1 MFFGVHKWGFVF
13 VFLIAAVCV
22 FGFFFSFYLLLQEGF
37 AELKNSI
44 IHVFLYQL
52 IL

>member
-1 MFFGVHKWGFVF
+1 MVICLF
-13 VFLIAAVCV
+13 IAAVCG
-22 FGFFFSFYLLLQEGF
+22 FGFLFYNFFCLLLQEGF

-52 IL
+52 IS

>member
-1 MFFGVHKWGFVF
+1 MGFCVC
-13 VFLIAAVCV
+13 FLYCCCLCV
-22 FGFFFSFYLLLQEGF
+22 WIFFFFFAFYLLLQEGF

-52 IL
+52 IP

>member
-1 MFFGVHKWGFVF
+1 MGLFAC
-13 VFLIAAVCV
+13 FLYCCCLCV
-22 FGFFFSFYLLLQEGF
+22 WIFFFFLAFCRLLQGF

-52 IL
+52 IS